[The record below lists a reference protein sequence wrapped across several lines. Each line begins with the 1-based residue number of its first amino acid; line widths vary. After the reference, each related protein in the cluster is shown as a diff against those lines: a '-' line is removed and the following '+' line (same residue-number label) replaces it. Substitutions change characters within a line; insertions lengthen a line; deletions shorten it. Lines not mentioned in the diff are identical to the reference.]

1 MKLPLTKVH
10 KMEILELLMEYMKVN
25 NKITEQNKYFDNVHF
40 NK

>member
-1 MKLPLTKVH
+1 MVITKCRMGCMMK
-10 KMEILELLMEYMKVN
+10 

>member
-10 KMEILELLMEYMKVN
+10 KMEILELLMGCMMK

>member
-1 MKLPLTKVH
+1 
-10 KMEILELLMEYMKVN
+10 MEILELLMEYMKVN